1 MTPDSRFLMPKTPSA
16 EHALERQWYVRVEGA
31 TYGPYDDQTLWG
43 FVQESRV
50 TAHSEVSMRPDRGF
64 RPARDWLEIA
74 HWFHAPAMN
83 RPEPQY
89 ERPAPQ
95 MYQEPAY
102 EPVQTEMSPQEWE
115 EPAKVASSTN
125 LLMVIANIRSGRLSL
140 FTQTLTTLGPTQ
152 PLTASTWL
160 VESEIDPEN
169 AKSVLSPA
177 LATSDS
183 LLILD
188 ASDAVFASLNLGIED
203 DSGHKPTGSASSNRL
218 FGG

>member
-1 MTPDSRFLMPKTPSA
+1 MTPDSRFLMPKTPSPDY
-16 EHALERQWYVRVEGA
+16 ALERQWYVRVEGE

-50 TAHSEVSMRPDRGF
+50 TAHSEVSVRPDRGF

-74 HWFHAPAMN
+74 HWFHTPAMQ
-83 RPEPQY
+83 PQALQ
-89 ERPAPQ
+89 PVHHQ
-95 MYQEPAY
+95 NVQEQPLY
-102 EPVQTEMSPQEWE
+102 EPYYEPIQETMAAQPVE
-115 EPAKVASSTN
+115 EFTQPTVSTN
-125 LLMVIANIRSGRLSL
+125 LLLIVANIRSGRLSL
-140 FTQTLTTLGPTQ
+140 FTQTLTTLGQ
-152 PLTASTWL
+152 MRPLTASSWL

-188 ASDAVFASLNLGIED
+188 ASDALFASLNLGIDGDEPMN
-203 DSGHKPTGSASSNRL
+203 SPTGRL
-218 FGG
+218 FGA